1 MSTPVAV
8 TCGLAISTPTAAR
21 PDPAPTSSTRPAP
34 ARRKRSVGSGIGL
47 LSITLRTTT
56 AAAAHNAISVA
67 RMNTQR
73 GQDRHAASAA
83 RLPAT
88 IRGAIIAYRTDQL

>member
-21 PDPAPTSSTRPAP
+21 PDPAPTSRTRPAP
-34 ARRKRSVGSGIGL
+34 ARRKRCGGSGSGL
-47 LSITLRTTT
+47 LPFTVRTPA
-56 AAAAHNAISVA
+56 AAAAHDAISVA
-67 RMNTQR
+67 RMTTQR

-83 RLPAT
+83 RLPAA